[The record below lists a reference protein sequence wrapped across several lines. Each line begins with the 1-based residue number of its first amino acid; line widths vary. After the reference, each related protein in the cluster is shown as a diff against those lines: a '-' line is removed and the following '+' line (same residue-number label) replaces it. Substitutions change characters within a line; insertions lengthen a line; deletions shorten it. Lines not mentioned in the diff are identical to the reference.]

1 MGLNSVILIDDS
13 FVLIMGTLTLVFIV
27 LIVTLFAFLF
37 QRRLIKKQKAFRAIE
52 LLLQKQEMKSAYAIL
67 EAQEFERQRISEDLH
82 DRLGSKLAAVK
93 LHFLAYKNSNGK
105 TMDFF
110 RIGSN
115 LLDDAVDEVREIS
128 HNMVSGV
135 LSKFGLVVA
144 LQDLKNTIE
153 SSNQFTFQFHN
164 HQLDGRLDMN
174 TEINLYRIVQE
185 LVSNILKHSQANE
198 IILQL
203 NRYESEL
210 LLTIEDNG
218 IGFDSGSESLKKGM
232 GLKNIE
238 TRVAKL
244 NGKIHID
251 SHKGKGSIITIE
263 IPLNK

>member
-1 MGLNSVILIDDS
+1 LDW
-13 FVLIMGTLTLVFIV
+13 
-27 LIVTLFAFLF
+27 FA
-37 QRRLIKKQKAFRAIE
+37 
-52 LLLQKQEMKSAYAIL
+52 
-67 EAQEFERQRISEDLH
+67 
-82 DRLGSKLAAVK
+82 
-93 LHFLAYKNSNGK
+93 
-105 TMDFF
+105 
-110 RIGSN
+110 
-115 LLDDAVDEVREIS
+115 
-128 HNMVSGV
+128 
-135 LSKFGLVVA
+135 A
-144 LQDLKNTIE
+144 LQDLRNTIE

-218 IGFDSGSESLKKGM
+218 IGFDTSSELLKQGM
-232 GLKNIE
+232 GLKNIKS
-238 TRVAKL
+238 RVTKL
-244 NGKIHID
+244 NGKFHID